1 MVSTFYTE
9 LAAAP
14 HGFHLIEVLEQRLS
28 ANLDEMWR
36 RVRRDREPSV
46 ASYPS
51 CFTNRRRQSDPAVVV
66 IFCIFMKQRL

>member
-1 MVSTFYTE
+1 MVSTFHTE

-28 ANLDEMWR
+28 ANLDEESAKR
-36 RVRRDREPSV
+36 QRAFS
-46 ASYPS
+46 SYTS

-66 IFCIFMKQRL
+66 IFCIFMKRL